1 MTNSE
6 YMLELT
12 NVHKIYAPGSAAEV
26 HALRGVDLTV
36 KHGEMIAIMGAS
48 GSGKSTLLNMI
59 GGLDRKTEGS
69 IILDGIDM
77 DILSDKMMTTFRR
90 DKIGF
95 IFQLFN
101 LFPFLTALQN
111 VMLPLLLQQQ
121 DLAIARQRASRLLRE
136 LGLGGRLDHKP
147 GELSGG
153 QQQRIAIA
161 RSLITQPKLIL
172 GDEPTGDLD
181 TTTSSD
187 ILSIFRRLNTENK
200 QTMVLVTHSAK
211 IGELCDR
218 IVRIHDGKIIEEEQ

>member
-1 MTNSE
+1 MTNSK

-12 NVHKIYAPGSAAEV
+12 NVHKIYAPGTPAEV
-26 HALRGVDLTV
+26 RALRGVDLTV

-48 GSGKSTLLNMI
+48 GSGKSTLLNMM
-59 GGLDRKTEGS
+59 GGLDRKTEGT

-77 DILSDKMMTTFRR
+77 DTLSSKMMTAFRR
-90 DKIGF
+90 DNIGF

-121 DLAIARQRASRLLRE
+121 DLTIARQRASRLLRE
-136 LGLGGRLDHKP
+136 LGLGGRFDHKP

-153 QQQRIAIA
+153 QQQRVAIA

-187 ILSIFRRLNTENK
+187 ILSIFRRLNKENN
-200 QTMVLVTHSAK
+200 QTMVLVTHSEK

-218 IVRIHDGKIIEEEQ
+218 IVHIHDGTIIEEET